1 MHFMIVS
8 FQLGH
13 INENGNNI
21 TVIPEMEGREKDTNT
36 TVSNLTM
43 THLKKILLHFLGVV
57 CFNSPLLNLTRVDV
71 MVVLLI
77 FAFSSFKIICP
88 SSGHCPECRLQI
100 SFEWV
105 DCIDQLPFCYISIV
119 FLVTDLIYIFLSDI
133 FIGFLSLT
141 WFTIFSVTYDTRDK
155 YIIYPLSD
163 QECDSTVFSFLVSLW
178 TCDVMGICIGY
189 PVIDQAYDLVF
200 IWYQSSDHVKYDIS
214 SNMFA
219 ILKRL
224 CSFPC
229 FKVFCH
235 ISGQLPELRLL
246 LLRECPLFYTLSYS
260 HKILSF

>member
-1 MHFMIVS
+1 MMPPTTWLFQQSLTTTKTIQVTIIQKKVILFFTLLFMFETMHFMIVS

-100 SFEWV
+100 SFE
-105 DCIDQLPFCYISIV
+105 
-119 FLVTDLIYIFLSDI
+119 
-133 FIGFLSLT
+133 
-141 WFTIFSVTYDTRDK
+141 
-155 YIIYPLSD
+155 
-163 QECDSTVFSFLVSLW
+163 
-178 TCDVMGICIGY
+178 
-189 PVIDQAYDLVF
+189 
-200 IWYQSSDHVKYDIS
+200 
-214 SNMFA
+214 
-219 ILKRL
+219 
-224 CSFPC
+224 
-229 FKVFCH
+229 
-235 ISGQLPELRLL
+235 
-246 LLRECPLFYTLSYS
+246 
-260 HKILSF
+260 